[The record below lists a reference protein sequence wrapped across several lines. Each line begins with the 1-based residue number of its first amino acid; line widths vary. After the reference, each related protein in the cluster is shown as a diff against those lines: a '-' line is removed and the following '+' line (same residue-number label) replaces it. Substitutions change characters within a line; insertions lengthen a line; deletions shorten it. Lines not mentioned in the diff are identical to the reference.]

1 MRVAT
6 VVAASILAMSFTLQP
21 SFAKPVTSDD
31 LVKAQVKSVL
41 YPQFPVLARLS

>member
-31 LVKAQVKSVL
+31 LVKAQENTGEWL
-41 YPQFPVLARLS
+41 T